1 MLERNKKRILDY
13 SYEEFSTLS
22 AWRKKKLYAETTH
35 EEKRIWHQRHELEI
49 ENDHLNSWRKGNG
62 QRVKY
67 TMIIGVAA
75 YLLLGAI
82 STCSS

>member
-13 SYEEFSTLS
+13 SYEEFSALS
-22 AWRKKKLYAETTH
+22 AWRKKMLYAETTH

-49 ENDHLNSWRKGNG
+49 ENDHLNSWRKGNRL
-62 QRVKY
+62 RVKFA
-67 TMIIGVAA
+67 IWGLAA
-75 YLLLGAI
+75 YLLLGAV

>member
-35 EEKRIWHQRHELEI
+35 EEKRIWNQRHELKI
-49 ENDHLNSWRKGNG
+49 EKDHLNSWRNGNRL
-62 QRVKY
+62 RVKFA
-67 TMIIGVAA
+67 ILGFAA
-75 YLLLGAI
+75 YLLLGAV

>member
-13 SYEEFSTLS
+13 SYEEFSALS

-49 ENDHLNSWRKGNG
+49 ENDHLNSWRKGNRL
-62 QRVKY
+62 RVKF
-67 TMIIGVAA
+67 
-75 YLLLGAI
+75 AI
-82 STCSS
+82 